1 MKSSHHQRHIPFAVP
16 CRRIAGV
23 VLVLLGCAAAPIRS
37 LAETKA
43 PSVTGMS
50 QAERGKIRTFLRDF
64 PVAFTLA
71 GPSRDAEARL
81 ARFGRIATG
90 LAIKLK
96 LFFQEPDVL
105 LDALKSMRTDPGL
118 PMLDRARV
126 CFFQSDYAAAIEMS
140 LLAGDAAHRAAP
152 RRPLEVVE
160 SLKLAA
166 CSALEAG
173 MPADALRF
181 LTIAEG
187 ETSAELDLLVWTG
200 VQVMRGH
207 ALRVTGGLRERA
219 DLLRRIYLLQ
229 KNALGEKH
237 PDVLKHWNELA
248 GALYDNGNDEASE
261 AELSALLPVMGEVKG
276 ADHLDACTVRKNL
289 ARLREALGMHDETET
304 LRREIVASYTRTL
317 GEEHPETLRARYLLT
332 FTLMHLRK
340 FKECEQEML
349 LVLDYCHQHLGA
361 EHELTVECRQSL
373 SLFLYEQG
381 RHSEAAS
388 QMQIVVR
395 QREKSDGPEHA
406 STLHAK
412 NDLGSMLNFCKR
424 HAEAEQ
430 VLRQVYETR
439 MRLFPADDL
448 DTYGVRN
455 NLGIAISGQKG
466 RDEEA
471 AAHFRAVYE
480 ARERLLG
487 KDHPKTIGARNNLI
501 GELNL
506 KNLTEQ
512 RAEAAA
518 KISAQ
523 LGPRH
528 PDALKLR
535 LNYYHSLI
543 AEGRQEEAAGLLE
556 TLCADYVL
564 TFGEDHPD
572 TQLCRAAHAD
582 ALTQM
587 LRFSDAEAVLRQALK
602 FLELHLDPGHRDL
615 EHLRMK
621 LADCLGYQNK
631 NTEALEV
638 CRLIQ
643 AGIGD
648 GKNQLPGLPEAL
660 ARFVNV
666 LEYRIATPHLPHKS
680 MPRPGFTI
688 THPPVIR
695 PSSAFPIT
703 APAGTRPPTINEPL
717 KLKF

>member
-1 MKSSHHQRHIPFAVP
+1 MISPPHQRRRQFAVP
-16 CRRIAGV
+16 CRRVAGA
-23 VLVLLGCAAAPIRS
+23 VLVLLGCAAAPIRAH
-37 LAETKA
+37 AEAKT
-43 PSVTGMS
+43 PSAAGMS

-96 LFFQEPDVL
+96 LFFQEPDAL

-166 CSALEAG
+166 CAALEAG
-173 MPADALRF
+173 MPADAMRF
-181 LTIAEG
+181 LSIAEG

-207 ALRVTGGLRERA
+207 TLRVTGGLRERA

-261 AELSALLPVMGEVKG
+261 AELSALLPAMEEVKG

-289 ARLREALGMHDETET
+289 ARLRDALGMHDEAET

-349 LVLDYCHQHLGA
+349 LVLDYCHRHLGP
-361 EHELTVECRQSL
+361 EHELTVDCRQSL

-381 RHSEAAS
+381 RHPEAAS
-388 QMQIVVR
+388 QMQIVAR
-395 QREKSDGPEHA
+395 QREKNDGPEHPA
-406 STLHAK
+406 TLHAK
-412 NDLGSMLNFCKR
+412 NDLGAMLNTCNR

-430 VLRQVYETR
+430 ILRHVYEAR
-439 MRLFPADDL
+439 RRIFPSDDL
-448 DTYGVRN
+448 YILGVRN
-455 NLGIAISGQKG
+455 NLGMAISGQQG
-466 RDEEA
+466 RKKEA
-471 AAHFRAVYE
+471 EAHFRAVYE
-480 ARERLLG
+480 ARVRLLG
-487 KDHPKTIGARNNLI
+487 KDHPKTIAAHNNLL
-501 GELNL
+501 EQLDL
-506 KNLTEQ
+506 KNPTEQ
-512 RAEAAA
+512 RAETAA
-518 KISAQ
+518 KITAQ

-528 PDALKLR
+528 PDAIKLR
-535 LNYYHSLI
+535 MNHYQALVKTGGH
-543 AEGRQEEAAGLLE
+543 EEAAPLLE
-556 TLCADYVL
+556 KL
-564 TFGEDHPD
+564 TTDCVEVFGEEHPD
-572 TQLCRAAHAD
+572 TQLCRVNHAE
-582 ALTQM
+582 ALMRM
-587 LRFSDAEAVLRQALK
+587 LRFSEAEAILSQALAH
-602 FLELHLDPGHRDL
+602 LEQQLDTGHHDL
-615 EHLRMK
+615 EHVRMK
-621 LADCLGYQNK
+621 LANCLGFQNK
-631 NTEALEV
+631 NAEALEL
-638 CRLIQ
+638 CLLIY
-643 AGIGD
+643 AGMGEW
-648 GKNQLPGLPEAL
+648 KNAPPGSAETLTK
-660 ARFVNV
+660 FMDI

-688 THPPVIR
+688 THPPVTR
-695 PSSAFPIT
+695 PPSAFPIT

>member
-1 MKSSHHQRHIPFAVP
+1 MKSPPHQRRRQLAVP
-16 CRRIAGV
+16 CRRVAGA
-23 VLVLLGCAAAPIRS
+23 VLVLLGCAAAPIRAH
-37 LAETKA
+37 AEAKT
-43 PSVTGMS
+43 PSAAGMS

-71 GPSRDAEARL
+71 GPSRDAEARR

-96 LFFQEPDVL
+96 LFFQEPDAL
-105 LDALKSMRTDPGL
+105 LKALKSMRTDPGL
-118 PMLDRARV
+118 PMLERARV

-160 SLKLAA
+160 CLKLAA
-166 CSALEAG
+166 CAALETG
-173 MPADALRF
+173 MPADAMRF
-181 LTIAEG
+181 LSIAEG

-207 ALRVTGGLRERA
+207 TLRVTGGLRERA

-261 AELSALLPVMGEVKG
+261 AELSALLPAMEEVKG

-289 ARLREALGMHDETET
+289 ARLREALGMHDEAET

-349 LVLDYCHQHLGA
+349 LVLDFCHQHLGP
-361 EHELTVECRQSL
+361 EHELTVDCRQSL

-381 RHSEAAS
+381 RHPEAAS

-395 QREKSDGPEHA
+395 QREKNDGPEYP

-412 NDLGSMLNFCKR
+412 GDLGTMLNFSNR

-430 VLRQVYETR
+430 VLSQVYETR
-439 MRLFPADDL
+439 LRIFPADDL
-448 DTYGVRN
+448 DTLDTRN
-455 NLGIAISGQKG
+455 NLGIAISNQKG
-466 RDEEA
+466 RDEESV
-471 AAHFRAVYE
+471 AHFQAVYE
-480 ARERLLG
+480 ARVRLLG
-487 KDHPKTIGARNNLI
+487 RGHPKTLAVYNNLI
-501 GELNL
+501 GETNL
-506 KNLTEQ
+506 ENKLDQ

-518 KISAQ
+518 AISER

-528 PDALKLR
+528 PDALSLR
-535 LNYYHSLI
+535 LSYYKDLI
-543 AEGRQEEAAGLLE
+543 GTGRHEEVVGLLE
-556 TLCADYVL
+556 TLCADHVRTL
-564 TFGEDHPD
+564 GEDHPD
-572 TQLCRAAHAD
+572 TQLCRAAHAL
-582 ALTQM
+582 ALIQV
-587 LRFSDAEAVLRQALK
+587 LRFGDAEVVLRQALK
-602 FLELHLDPGHRDL
+602 FLELQRDPGDRDL
-615 EHLRMK
+615 EYVRLQ
-621 LADCLGYQNK
+621 LATCLGYQNK
-631 NTEALEV
+631 GTEALEI
-638 CRLIQ
+638 CTQIK
-643 AGIGD
+643 ANIGD
-648 GKNQLPGLPEAL
+648 GKGQLTGLVEAL
-660 ARFVNV
+660 HRLLDTFV
-666 LEYRIATPHLPHKS
+666 YRIATPHLHHRS
-680 MPRPGFTI
+680 NIRPGLTI
-688 THPPVIR
+688 THPPVS
-695 PSSAFPIT
+695 PAPFSTSAPLPD
-703 APAGTRPPTINEPL
+703 ATRPPTINEPL